1 MFSVVSDTFSFI
13 RHIHTNTQHNTYNN
27 TNTHRQTHTQTC
39 FVSVQIVHQFLI
51 WKRVKKRVF
60 KLLFVSF
67 SQWKRTWTEMWK
79 YWNQPSVASV
89 VKTLFVN
96 SSQKKEYVHCL
107 ADVIIQNNVSD
118 FRNLSDWQTSSS
130 NEGHFLLHISLGEY
144 KNSNKTAYR
153 VLKRRLSIQT
163 VPNLKVIVH
172 AILDLK
178 RPKIER
184 SKSRRVEYTKLC
196 LTLTTA
202 GAESD
207 LNPAA
212 NCP

>member
-1 MFSVVSDTFSFI
+1 MSEMFSVVSETFSFI

-89 VKTLFVN
+89 VKTLLVN

-107 ADVIIQNNVSD
+107 ADMIIQNNISD
-118 FRNLSDWQTSSS
+118 FRNLSRVWLTDILIKWRALSSAHNS
-130 NEGHFLLHISLGEY
+130 GRIQNFQ
-144 KNSNKTAYR
+144 KNSLQSFGEETF
-153 VLKRRLSIQT
+153 
-163 VPNLKVIVH
+163 
-172 AILDLK
+172 
-178 RPKIER
+178 
-184 SKSRRVEYTKLC
+184 YTNCAKFH
-196 LTLTTA
+196 
-202 GAESD
+202 SD
-207 LNPAA
+207 STCNSGLEKAKDWKK
-212 NCP
+212 